1 MASDLQQQIE
11 RVQAKTRVLGEKY
24 RAVKQQR
31 DAAREEVAGLKAQL
45 LARDSQLEQLKQQ
58 VEYLTVASAVNNTTG
73 DLETTR
79 AIIAGLL
86 RDIDRCITDLLE

>member
-24 RAVKQQR
+24 KLVKQQR
-31 DAAREEVAGLKAQL
+31 DAAREEIADLRAQL
-45 LARDSQLEQLKQQ
+45 LARDASVEQLKQR

-73 DLETTR
+73 ALESTR